1 MHSIKAVTALLCFLL
16 CVAVFG
22 ESSPVSTDGTDPKTW
37 DPVLDA
43 TIAAKKNHEVIFED
57 SEIRVLSVT
66 VLPGETER
74 LHHHR
79 WPSIILFD
87 RPARLENRDAKG
99 NLILVQDRALS
110 SAESPMIVRLPP
122 QAAHAVTNLD
132 ATPMHLVRTEFKH
145 GFPKQP

>member
-1 MHSIKAVTALLCFLL
+1 MQSIKAVAALSCFLL
-16 CVAVFG
+16 CVAVLG
-22 ESSPVSTDGTDPKTW
+22 EGSPISTDGTDPTTW
-37 DPVLDA
+37 DPALDA
-43 TIAAKKNHEVIFED
+43 TRAARKNHKVIFED

-66 VLPGETER
+66 VAPGETEK

-79 WPSIILFD
+79 WPSIIVFD

-99 NLILVQDRALS
+99 NMIPMKDRALLS
-110 SAESPMIVRLPP
+110 PESPMILRLPP